1 MQRTGAMESP
11 ANVLR
16 SVFFVVLLLCLAN
29 SGCNS
34 CYSGFWNGNES
45 GIGVS
50 NASCPFTKATGAV
63 TFQMSAASGPTSPSA
78 AFPSQLASTSEVQHI
93 FVTLR
98 GIEAHPSMT
107 TDEDS
112 PGWEELAP
120 DLAAHP
126 MQLDLL
132 ALNVDSRLLGLPAS
146 ANVPAT
152 VPADEYRQLRL
163 RLVPLNPTSDAPIPE
178 SNACGS
184 VGWNCIVF
192 ANRSL
197 RPLEFDRA
205 VEEFHITQG
214 TGTEGVFRVLPNEVI
229 HLAIEFDPAS
239 SFFFASSTGVRL
251 VPVFRVVSRTVAPGD
266 ILPCGDRF
274 C

>member
-1 MQRTGAMESP
+1 MQRTGAMQSP

-16 SVFFVVLLLCLAN
+16 SVFLVVLPLCLAN

-34 CYSGFWNGNES
+34 CYAGFWNGNQS
-45 GIGVS
+45 GVAFS
-50 NASCPFTKATGAV
+50 NTSCPLTKATGAV
-63 TFQMSAASGPTSPSA
+63 TFQMKEAVAPTSPSL
-78 AFPSQLASTSEVQHI
+78 AFSSPLPSTRDALHI

-107 TDEDS
+107 ADRDS

-132 ALNVDSRLLGLPAS
+132 ALNVDSRSFGLPTS
-146 ANVPAT
+146 AYVPAI

-163 RLVPLNPTSDAPIPE
+163 RLAPLNPTADDVLPE
-178 SNACGS
+178 SNTCGS

-192 ANRSL
+192 ANHSVQ
-197 RPLEFDRA
+197 PLEFDGA
-205 VEEFHITQG
+205 IGEFQITPG
-214 TGTEGVFRVLPNEVI
+214 SGAENIFRVLPNDAI

-239 SFFFASSTGVRL
+239 SFFFASNTGVRL
-251 VPVFRVVSRTVAPGD
+251 DPVFRVVSRPESPIENAQ
-266 ILPCGDRF
+266 
-274 C
+274 

>member
-16 SVFFVVLLLCLAN
+16 SVFLAVLPLCLAN

-34 CYSGFWNGNES
+34 CYAGFWNGNQS
-45 GIGVS
+45 GIAFS
-50 NASCPFTKATGAV
+50 NTSCPLTKATGAV
-63 TFQMSAASGPTSPSA
+63 SFQMKEAVAPTSPSS
-78 AFPSQLASTSEVQHI
+78 AFPSPLDAQHI

-107 TDEDS
+107 ADKDS
-112 PGWEELAP
+112 AGWEELAP

-126 MQLDLL
+126 MQVDLL
-132 ALNVDSRLLGLPAS
+132 ALNMDSRLLGLPKS
-146 ANVPAT
+146 ANVSAT

-163 RLVPLNPTSDAPIPE
+163 RLVPLNPTADDALPE

-192 ANRSL
+192 ANHSV
-197 RPLEFDRA
+197 RPLEFGGA
-205 VEEFHITQG
+205 VEEFHITPG
-214 TGTEGVFRVLPNEVI
+214 TGTESVFRVLPNEVI
-229 HLAIEFDPAS
+229 HLAVEFDPAS
-239 SFFFASSTGVRL
+239 SFFFASNTGVWL
-251 VPVFRVVSRTVAPGD
+251 VPAFRVASRNESPVENAQ
-266 ILPCGDRF
+266 
-274 C
+274 

>member
-16 SVFFVVLLLCLAN
+16 SVFLAVLPLCLAN

-34 CYSGFWNGNES
+34 CYAGAWNGNQS
-45 GIGVS
+45 GIAFS
-50 NASCPFTKATGAV
+50 NTSCPLTKATGAV
-63 TFQMSAASGPTSPSA
+63 SFQMSEALAPTSPSSV
-78 AFPSQLASTSEVQHI
+78 FPSSPALLGDAQHI

-98 GIEAHPSMT
+98 GIEAHPSMAA
-107 TDEDS
+107 DRDS

-132 ALNVDSRLLGLPAS
+132 ALNVDSRLLGLATS
-146 ANVPAT
+146 ANVPTT

-163 RLVPLNPTSDAPIPE
+163 RLVPLNSTADDVLPE
-178 SNACGS
+178 SNTCGS

-192 ANRSL
+192 ADHSV
-197 RPLEFDRA
+197 RPLEFDGA
-205 VEEFHITQG
+205 VEEFHITPG
-214 TGTEGVFRVLPNEVI
+214 TGTENIFRVLPNEVI
-229 HLAIEFDPAS
+229 HLAIEFDPTSS
-239 SFFFASSTGVRL
+239 SFFALDTGVRF
-251 VPVFRVVSRTVAPGD
+251 VPVFRVAYRTESPVNTNP
-266 ILPCGDRF
+266 
-274 C
+274 

>member
-16 SVFFVVLLLCLAN
+16 SIFLVVLPVCLAN

-34 CYSGFWNGNES
+34 CYAGFWNGNQS
-45 GIGVS
+45 GVAFS
-50 NASCPFTKATGAV
+50 NTSCPLTKATGAV
-63 TFQMSAASGPTSPSA
+63 SFQMKEVVAPTSPSL
-78 AFPSQLASTSEVQHI
+78 AFPSSLASPLDAQHI

-107 TDEDS
+107 ADKDA

-126 MQLDLL
+126 MQVDLL
-132 ALNVDSRLLGLPAS
+132 ALNVDSQLLGLPTS
-146 ANVPAT
+146 ANVPAI
-152 VPADEYRQLRL
+152 VPADEYRQLRV
-163 RLVPLNPTSDAPIPE
+163 RLVPLNPTADDIIPE
-178 SNACGS
+178 SNTCGS

-192 ANRSL
+192 ANHSV
-197 RPLEFDRA
+197 RPLEFDGA
-205 VEEFHITQG
+205 VEEFHITPG
-214 TGTEGVFRVLPNEVI
+214 TGTENIFRVLPNEAI

-239 SFFFASSTGVRL
+239 SFFFTSNTGIQL
-251 VPVFRVVSRTVAPGD
+251 VPVFRVVSRAESPGGN
-266 ILPCGDRF
+266 LQ
-274 C
+274 

>member
-16 SVFFVVLLLCLAN
+16 SVFLAVLPLCLAN

-34 CYSGFWNGNES
+34 CYAGFWNGNQS
-45 GIGVS
+45 GIAFS
-50 NASCPFTKATGAV
+50 NTSCPLTKATGAV
-63 TFQMSAASGPTSPSA
+63 TFQMSEAVAPTSPSS
-78 AFPSQLASTSEVQHI
+78 AFSSSLASTRDAQHI

-98 GIEAHPSMT
+98 GIEAHTSMT
-107 TDEDS
+107 ADEDS

-132 ALNVDSRLLGLPAS
+132 ALNVDSRLLGFPTS

-152 VPADEYRQLRL
+152 IPADEYRQLRL
-163 RLVPLNPTSDAPIPE
+163 RLVPFNPTADDVLPE

-184 VGWNCIVF
+184 AGWNCIVF
-192 ANRSL
+192 ANHSV
-197 RPLEFDRA
+197 RPLEFDGA
-205 VEEFHITQG
+205 VEEFHITPG
-214 TGTEGVFRVLPNEVI
+214 TGTENVFRVLPNEVI
-229 HLAIEFDPAS
+229 HLAIEFDSVSS
-239 SFFFASSTGVRL
+239 SFFASNTAVRL
-251 VPVFRVVSRTVAPGD
+251 APVFRVTSRTESPRENAQ
-266 ILPCGDRF
+266 
-274 C
+274 

>member
-16 SVFFVVLLLCLAN
+16 SVFLAVLPLCLAN

-34 CYSGFWNGNES
+34 CYAGFWNGNQS
-45 GIGVS
+45 GVAFS
-50 NASCPFTKATGAV
+50 NTSCPLTKATGAV
-63 TFQMSAASGPTSPSA
+63 TFQMKESSAPTSPSS
-78 AFPSQLASTSEVQHI
+78 AFPSPLASTRDAQHI

-98 GIEAHPSMT
+98 GIEAHPST
-107 TDEDS
+107 TADKDS

-126 MQLDLL
+126 MQVDLL
-132 ALNVDSRLLGLPAS
+132 ALNVDSRLLGLSTS

-152 VPADEYRQLRL
+152 IPADEYRQLRL
-163 RLVPLNPTSDAPIPE
+163 RLAPFNPTADDVLPE

-184 VGWNCIVF
+184 VGWNCIIF
-192 ANRSL
+192 ANHSV
-197 RPLEFDRA
+197 RPLEFEGA
-205 VEEFHITQG
+205 TEEFHITPE
-214 TGTEGVFRVLPNEVI
+214 TGTENIFRVLPNDAI

-239 SFFFASSTGVRL
+239 SFFFASNTGARL
-251 VPVFRVVSRTVAPGD
+251 VPAFRVASRTESPVNTNP
-266 ILPCGDRF
+266 
-274 C
+274 

>member
-16 SVFFVVLLLCLAN
+16 SIFLVVLPVCLAN

-34 CYSGFWNGNES
+34 CYAGFWNGNQS
-45 GIGVS
+45 GVAFS
-50 NASCPFTKATGAV
+50 NTSCPLTKATGAV
-63 TFQMSAASGPTSPSA
+63 SFQMKEAVAPTSPSS
-78 AFPSQLASTSEVQHI
+78 AFPSSQASLGDAQHI

-107 TDEDS
+107 ADKDS

-120 DLAAHP
+120 YLSSHP
-126 MQLDLL
+126 MQVDLL
-132 ALNVDSRLLGLPAS
+132 APNIDSRLLGLPTS

-152 VPADEYRQLRL
+152 VPADEYRQLRF
-163 RLVPLNPTSDAPIPE
+163 RLVPLNPTADDVLPE

-192 ANRSL
+192 ANHSV
-197 RPLEFDRA
+197 RPLEFDNA
-205 VEEFHITQG
+205 VEEFHITMG
-214 TGTEGVFRVLPNEVI
+214 TGIENIFRVLPNEII

-239 SFFFASSTGVRL
+239 SFFFASNSGVRL
-251 VPVFRVVSRTVAPGD
+251 VPVFRVVSRTESPVENEQ
-266 ILPCGDRF
+266 
-274 C
+274 

>member
-1 MQRTGAMESP
+1 MQRTGAIESP

-16 SVFFVVLLLCLAN
+16 SIFLAVLPLCLAN

-34 CYSGFWNGNES
+34 CYAGFWNGNQS
-45 GIGVS
+45 GIAFS
-50 NASCPFTKATGAV
+50 NTSCPLTKATGAV
-63 TFQMSAASGPTSPSA
+63 TFQMKEASAPTSPSS
-78 AFPSQLASTSEVQHI
+78 AFLSPLPSTRNAQHI

-107 TDEDS
+107 ADKDA

-126 MQLDLL
+126 MQVDLL
-132 ALNVDSRLLGLPAS
+132 ALNVDSRLVGLPAS
-146 ANVPAT
+146 ANIPAT
-152 VPADEYRQLRL
+152 VAADEYRQLRL
-163 RLVPLNPTSDAPIPE
+163 RLVPLNPTADDVVPE

-192 ANRSL
+192 ANHSVQ
-197 RPLEFDRA
+197 PLEFDGG
-205 VEEFHITQG
+205 VEEFHITPG
-214 TGTEGVFRVLPNEVI
+214 SGAEDIFRVLPNEAI

-239 SFFFASSTGVRL
+239 SFFFASNTGVRL
-251 VPVFRVVSRTVAPGD
+251 DPVFRVVSRTESPGENAQ
-266 ILPCGDRF
+266 
-274 C
+274 

>member
-16 SVFFVVLLLCLAN
+16 SVFLAVLPLCLAN

-34 CYSGFWNGNES
+34 CYAGFWNGNQS
-45 GIGVS
+45 GIAFS
-50 NASCPFTKATGAV
+50 NTSCPLTKATGAV
-63 TFQMSAASGPTSPSA
+63 SFQMKEAVAPTSPSS
-78 AFPSQLASTSEVQHI
+78 AFPSPLASPLDTRHI

-98 GIEAHPSMT
+98 GVEVHTSMT
-107 TDEDS
+107 ADTDS

-126 MQLDLL
+126 IQVDLL
-132 ALNVDSRLLGLPAS
+132 ALNVDSRLLDLSTS
-146 ANVPAT
+146 ANVPTT

-163 RLVPLNPTSDAPIPE
+163 RLVPLNPTADDILPE

-192 ANRSL
+192 ANHSVQS
-197 RPLEFDRA
+197 LEFDGA
-205 VEEFHITQG
+205 VQEFRITPG
-214 TGTEGVFRVLPNEVI
+214 IGTESVFRVLPNEVI
-229 HLAIEFDPAS
+229 HLSIEFDPAS
-239 SFFFASSTGVRL
+239 SFFLTSNTGVRL
-251 VPVFRVVSRTVAPGD
+251 DPVFRVASRTESPVNTNP
-266 ILPCGDRF
+266 
-274 C
+274 